1 MAKAKYTCGKDGYYQ
16 ARIWDGTY
24 CPNSTKHRVTLR
36 TRQSSKHLEE
46 MVRELADK
54 VRNRE
59 TTASTDSSI
68 LQYARRWLTVYKAN
82 AAKNTV
88 AMYDNIIEKHL
99 GTIAHVRLSGIT
111 KTHILLAVNGAAG
124 MPRTQEQLLM
134 TLKQVVK
141 AAISDRYLPAGIYLE
156 LFDGIRIKKTVR
168 NEKRALTDQERRA
181 VFTASLTDMQKA
193 FVFILYGCGLRRGE
207 ALALSVPDLDFANR
221 SIRVTKSLAF
231 DKNDPYIK
239 PPKTSSG
246 VRTVPIPDMVLP
258 YLESYCMSLHQDQLF
273 YTAGARYMSK
283 SSFVRM
289 WKNIQTR
296 MDSPRLTAH
305 LFRHNYCTT
314 LCYQIP
320 AISIKKIAELMGD
333 REKMVIDVYNHILSE
348 REDVRGALEN
358 ALNF

>member
-1 MAKAKYTCGKDGYYQ
+1 M
-16 ARIWDGTY
+16 
-24 CPNSTKHRVTLR
+24 
-36 TRQSSKHLEE
+36 
-46 MVRELADK
+46 
-54 VRNRE
+54 
-59 TTASTDSSI
+59 
-68 LQYARRWLTVYKAN
+68 
-82 AAKNTV
+82 
-88 AMYDNIIEKHL
+88 
-99 GTIAHVRLSGIT
+99 
-111 KTHILLAVNGAAG
+111 
-124 MPRTQEQLLM
+124 
-134 TLKQVVK
+134 
-141 AAISDRYLPAGIYLE
+141 
-156 LFDGIRIKKTVR
+156 
-168 NEKRALTDQERRA
+168 
-181 VFTASLTDMQKA
+181 
-193 FVFILYGCGLRRGE
+193 FILYGCGLRRGE
-207 ALALSVPDLDFANR
+207 ALALSVPDLDFANL